1 MSLRI
6 YCVGVLALCV
16 GCAPGRMADLKDSGR
31 IGVGIGPG
39 LSIDAKL
46 GDLTH
51 PALGAL
57 GAAGMVGFESRAI
70 DGSWYEARVSDPYAI
85 YWLRREGQ
93 PWGFALNSSGWRGTW
108 ESLGFLDA
116 LDELDEPID
125 QEALPET
132 GTIWQGELLD
142 GKLVASRWLPL
153 PGGPPDTSKLWTFNT
168 ATDLQLGLHLLFVN
182 ARVGFNPLE
191 FLDLL
196 LGFGGY
202 DIAGDDES
210 E

>member
-1 MSLRI
+1 
-6 YCVGVLALCV
+6 
-16 GCAPGRMADLKDSGR
+16 MADLKDSGR
-31 IGVGIGPG
+31 IAVGIGPG

-85 YWLRREGQ
+85 FWLRREGQ

-116 LDELDEPID
+116 LEELDEPID

-132 GTIWQGELLD
+132 GTVWQGEMLD
-142 GKLVASRWLPL
+142 GKGRCR
-153 PGGPPDTSKLWTFNT
+153 
-168 ATDLQLGLHLLFVN
+168 GL
-182 ARVGFNPLE
+182 ARVPRSRSWPFTAPGAATSTVFASPSTVSSTRAT
-191 FLDLL
+191 
-196 LGFGGY
+196 GGNC
-202 DIAGDDES
+202 
-210 E
+210 

>member
-1 MSLRI
+1 MVRGSRSTRSWETSHTLRS
-6 YCVGVLALCV
+6 A
-16 GCAPGRMADLKDSGR
+16 RW
-31 IGVGIGPG
+31 
-39 LSIDAKL
+39 
-46 GDLTH
+46 
-51 PALGAL
+51 
-57 GAAGMVGFESRAI
+57 EQRAWSASSPREI

-85 YWLRREGQ
+85 YWLRRRG
-93 PWGFALNSSGWRGTW
+93 PALGVRTQLIGLARD
-108 ESLGFLDA
+108 LGVSRVLDA

-132 GTIWQGELLD
+132 GTVWKGEMLD
-142 GKLVASRWLPL
+142 GKLVASRWLPI
-153 PGGPPDTSKLWTFNT
+153 PGGPADTSKLWTFNT

-202 DIAGDDES
+202 DIAGDDPS